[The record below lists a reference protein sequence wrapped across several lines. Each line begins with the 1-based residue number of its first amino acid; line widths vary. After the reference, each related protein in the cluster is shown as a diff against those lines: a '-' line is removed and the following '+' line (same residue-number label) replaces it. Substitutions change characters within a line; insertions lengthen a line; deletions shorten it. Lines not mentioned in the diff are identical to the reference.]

1 MSRYIISVFAVLSFF
16 LFSFGKVPVSI
27 EAQKIKKKSTGEI
40 VAEGDVVVKYKNR
53 TLKADKIIYD
63 KKNRLIHLY
72 GNIHLKTER
81 FDLKAEK
88 GWIDEEGD
96 NGEFFNVEGVV
107 EKYYYIK
114 AEKIKKVKERYI
126 FYNGEF
132 STCPFNQYDWFI
144 KTKKGI
150 LIKDDKV
157 QFFNVSLRFCKLPVF
172 FFFYF
177 SYTATSRK
185 TGFLFP
191 QIGQDSYNDFKIL
204 QPFYLILTRHSDM
217 TFTYDYRNNQGNGI
231 DLQYRNKLSSDSF
244 YIGNFSFFTEKA
256 GKWWENRSLPPLKNR
271 WRVSGQSELH
281 YEDFDLSLIYDFP
294 SDPYYFEDIY
304 NASDLRYK
312 SYTKS
317 QMIALIDRRRFT
329 LEINFDFI
337 YDLTK
342 DNNEQ
347 TLQRLPEIRYYLKKK
362 KLFRKLPFYFDLL
375 SVNTNFYRE
384 KGQSGIRS
392 DNTLNLEAYNNF
404 YGFSNLLRFSPRVTL
419 YYMTKEENADKTPVR
434 NLFSF
439 EDRLRYTLIKK
450 YADFYHSV
458 IPQISFKRVS
468 KVSQENLPYFD
479 REDRVKDAYDID
491 FSLFNILNF
500 QNSNFMSWEIST
512 GYTFN
517 RYYYLGN
524 NRLKGHKKPL
534 KNRIYFK
541 IKGFSGENTLYYD
554 FRFNQIVRSITT
566 FNIPITSWVSYSV
579 SHSYDK
585 GIFSSI
591 PTVNQI
597 TNSVNIS
604 YKNMNFSGSVL
615 SNIKSG
621 YTQRKSFTFTL
632 DRKCWRFNLSYR
644 EDYNSITGKT
654 FRSVVVYINILR
666 TDIKLP
672 FVSRTL

>member
-1 MSRYIISVFAVLSFF
+1 M
-16 LFSFGKVPVSI
+16 FSYGKVPVSI
-27 EAQKIKKKSTGEI
+27 EAQKINRKTTGEI

-53 TLKADKIIYD
+53 ILKADKIIYD
-63 KKNRLIHLY
+63 KKNKIIHLY
-72 GNIHLKTER
+72 GRIHLKTER
-81 FDLKAEK
+81 FDLRAEK
-88 GWIDEEGD
+88 GWIDEEGN

-114 AEKIKKVKERYI
+114 AEKIKKIKEKYI
-126 FYNGEF
+126 FYDGEF
-132 STCPFNQYDWFI
+132 STCSFEHYDWYI

-157 QFFNVSLRFCKLPVF
+157 QFFNISLRFCKLPILF
-172 FFFYF
+172 SPYF
-177 SYTATSRK
+177 SYPATSRK

-191 QIGQDSYNDFKIL
+191 QIGQDSYNDFKIT
-204 QPFYLILTRHSDM
+204 QPFYLVLTRHSDM
-217 TFTYDYRNNQGNGI
+217 TFTYDYRNKQGNGLDI
-231 DLQYRNKLSSDSF
+231 EYRNKLSSDSF
-244 YIGNFSFFTEKA
+244 YTGNFSFFTENE
-256 GKWWENRSLPPLKNR
+256 GRWWENRDLPPLKNR
-271 WRVSGQSELH
+271 WRVSGRSELH
-281 YEDFDLSLIYDFP
+281 YEDFDLSFVYDFP
-294 SDPYYFEDIY
+294 SDPYYFEDIF
-304 NASDLRYK
+304 NATDLRYK

-317 QMIALIDRRRFT
+317 QLIALVDRRRFT

-342 DNNEQ
+342 NNNEQ

-362 KLFRKLPFYFDLL
+362 KLFKNFPFYIDLL

-384 KGQSGIRS
+384 EGESGIRS
-392 DNTLNLEAYNNF
+392 DNTINLELFNSF
-404 YGFSNLLRFSPRVTL
+404 YGFSNLLKFSPRVTL
-419 YYMTKEENADKTPVR
+419 YYLTKEKNVDKTPVR

-439 EDRLRYTLIKK
+439 EDRLRYTFIRR
-450 YADFYHSV
+450 YTDFSHSI
-458 IPQISFKRVS
+458 IPQLSFKRIS
-468 KVSQENLPYFD
+468 KVSQETLPYFD
-479 REDRVKDAYDID
+479 REDRVKDAYDVD
-491 FSLFNILNF
+491 FSVFNILNF
-500 QNSNFMSWEIST
+500 QNSNFLSWEVSS

-534 KNRIYFK
+534 RNRFYFN
-541 IKGFSGENTLYYD
+541 INGFSGENTLYYD

-566 FNIPITSWVSYSV
+566 FSVPIAKWLRYSV

-585 GIFSSI
+585 GLFSSI
-591 PTVNQI
+591 ASLNQI
-597 TNSVNIS
+597 TNSVYIG
-604 YKNMNFSGSVL
+604 YKDMRFSGSVL

-621 YTQRKSFTFTL
+621 YTQRKSFNFTL

-644 EDYNSITGKT
+644 EDYNGVTGKT

>member
-1 MSRYIISVFAVLSFF
+1 MGRYIITIFGVLGLF
-16 LFSFGKVPVSI
+16 LLSFGKVPVSI
-27 EAQKIKKKSTGEI
+27 EAQKIERKKSGEI
-40 VAEGDVVVKYKNR
+40 LAEGDVIVKYGNR
-53 TLKADKIIYD
+53 ILEADKIIYD
-63 KKNRLIHLY
+63 KKNKIIHLE
-72 GNIHLKTER
+72 GNIHLKTGR

-88 GWIDEEGD
+88 GWIDEEGS

-114 AEKIKKVKERYI
+114 AEKIKKLKEKYI
-126 FYNGEF
+126 FYDGEF
-132 STCPFNQYDWFI
+132 STCSFEQYDWYI

-157 QFFNVSLRFCKLPVF
+157 EFYNISLRFCKLPVF
-172 FFFYF
+172 FSPYF
-177 SYTATSRK
+177 SYPASGRK

-217 TFTYDYRNNQGNGI
+217 TFTYDYRNKQGNGLDI
-231 DLQYRNKLSSDSF
+231 QYRNKLSSDSF
-244 YIGNFSFFTEKA
+244 YNGNFSFFTENT
-256 GKWWENRSLPPLKNR
+256 GKWWENRTLPPLKNR
-271 WRVSGQSELH
+271 WRVSGRSDLH
-281 YEDFDLSLIYDFP
+281 YEDFDLSLVYDFP
-294 SDPYYFEDIY
+294 SDPYYFEDIH
-304 NASDLRYK
+304 NATDLRYK

-317 QMIALIDRRRFT
+317 QLITLIERRRFT
-329 LEINFDFI
+329 LEINFDFL

-342 DNNEQ
+342 DNNEL
-347 TLQRLPEIRYYLKKK
+347 TLQRLPEIRFYLKKK
-362 KLFRKLPFYFDLL
+362 RFFENLPVYFDFL

-384 KGQSGIRS
+384 KGESGIRS
-392 DNTLNLEAYNNF
+392 DNTLNLEIFNSF
-404 YGFSNLLRFSPRVTL
+404 YGFSNMFRISPRTTF
-419 YYMTKEENADKTPVR
+419 YYMTSKTTADKTTVR
-434 NLFSF
+434 NLISV
-439 EDRLRYTLIKK
+439 EDRLRYTIVKK
-450 YADFYHSV
+450 YSDFFHSI
-458 IPQISFKRVS
+458 IPEVSFKRVS
-468 KVSQENLPYFD
+468 KVSQEDLPFFD
-479 REDRVKDAYDID
+479 REDRVKDAYDVD

-500 QNSNFMSWEIST
+500 ESSDFLSWEIST

-534 KNRIYFK
+534 KNRIYFS
-541 IKGFSGENTLYYD
+541 INRFSGENTLYYD
-554 FRFNQIVRSITT
+554 MEFKQIVRSITT
-566 FNIPITSWVSYSV
+566 FNIPVASWLRYSI

-591 PTVNQI
+591 PTTNQI
-597 TNSVNIS
+597 TNSVSVRHKNIS
-604 YKNMNFSGSVL
+604 LSGSVL
-615 SNIKSG
+615 SNIKLG
-621 YTQRKSFTFTL
+621 YTQRKSLTFTL

-644 EDYNSITGKT
+644 EDYNGVTGKT